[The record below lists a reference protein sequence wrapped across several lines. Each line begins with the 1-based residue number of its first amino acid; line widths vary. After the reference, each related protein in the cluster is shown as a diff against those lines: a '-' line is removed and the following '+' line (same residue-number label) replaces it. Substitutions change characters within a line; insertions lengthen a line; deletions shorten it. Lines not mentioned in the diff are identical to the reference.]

1 METEE
6 DTMSMDTEIAI
17 MIVLV
22 PFLAVWGLLAFS
34 SRVELARNVRVARQI
49 ALTEA
54 IHRELGAVAAP
65 EIQRG
70 WTGRWTVSVRLPLQ
84 REGLV
89 GAISRI
95 THDLFRRLDRQEIP
109 RVRLVLIPQEV
120 RPLRRPAT
128 LGSSRT
134 SDRLTRAA

>member
-1 METEE
+1 
-6 DTMSMDTEIAI
+6 MSIDTEIAI
-17 MIVLV
+17 MIALI
-22 PFLAVWGLLAFS
+22 PFLAVWGLLALS
-34 SRVELARNVRVARQI
+34 SRVARARSVRVARQI

-65 EIQRG
+65 EVQRG
-70 WTGRWTVSVRLPLQ
+70 WTGGWTVSVRLPLQ

-89 GAISRI
+89 GAIGRI
-95 THDLFRRLDRQEIP
+95 THDLFRRLDRQETP
-109 RVRLVLIPQEV
+109 RVRLVLIPEEV

-128 LGSSRT
+128 LGSSRA

>member
-6 DTMSMDTEIAI
+6 DTMSLDMEIAI
-17 MIVLV
+17 MIALV
-22 PFLAVWGLLAFS
+22 PFLAAWGLLAFW
-34 SRVELARNVRVARQI
+34 SRVEFARNVRVARQI
-49 ALTEA
+49 ARTEA

-65 EIQRG
+65 EVQRG

-95 THDLFRRLDRQEIP
+95 THDLFRRLAPAGAP
-109 RVRLVLIPQEV
+109 RVGVPLVPAGIPAP
-120 RPLRRPAT
+120 R
-128 LGSSRT
+128 
-134 SDRLTRAA
+134 

>member
-1 METEE
+1 
-6 DTMSMDTEIAI
+6 MSLDTEISI
-17 MIVLV
+17 MIALV
-22 PFLAVWGLLAFS
+22 PFLAVWALLAFT

-65 EIQRG
+65 EVQRG
-70 WTGRWTVSVRLPLQ
+70 WTGHWTVSVRLPLQ

-95 THDLFRRLDRQEIP
+95 THDLFRRLDRQETP
-109 RVRLVLIPQEV
+109 RVRLVLIPQEI
-120 RPLRRPAT
+120 RPLRRPVT

-134 SDRLTRAA
+134 NDRLTRAA

>member
-6 DTMSMDTEIAI
+6 DTMSLDMEIAI
-17 MIVLV
+17 MIALV
-22 PFLAVWGLLAFS
+22 PFLAVWALLAFS
-34 SRVELARNVRVARQI
+34 SRVEFARNVRVARQI

-65 EIQRG
+65 EVQRG
-70 WTGRWTVSVRLPLQ
+70 WTGRWTVSVPLPLQ

-95 THDLFRRLDRQEIP
+95 THDLFRRLDRQETP
-109 RVRLVLIPQEV
+109 GGGLALTPQGV
-120 RPLRRPAT
+120 PPVRRP
-128 LGSSRT
+128 GT
-134 SDRLTRAA
+134 SGR